1 MDYTPESRF
10 ARRLYP
16 VGPAA
21 TAITVA
27 IATTVAA
34 AAVAATL
41 PRHLSRRTG
50 FWIKCY
56 IREEPP
62 GYY

>member
-10 ARRLYP
+10 TRRLYSI
-16 VGPAA
+16 GPSA
-21 TAITVA
+21 TVITITVA
-27 IATTVAA
+27 IATT
-34 AAVAATL
+34 AAVATTL
-41 PRHLSRRTG
+41 PRHLSRRAG

>member
-1 MDYTPESRF
+1 MDYTLESRF
-10 ARRLYP
+10 ARRLYSI
-16 VGPAA
+16 GPAA
-21 TAITVA
+21 TAITITITA
-27 IATTVAA
+27 VAA

-41 PRHLSRRTG
+41 PRHLSRRAG

>member
-10 ARRLYP
+10 ARRLYSI
-16 VGPAA
+16 GPAA
-21 TAITVA
+21 IAITITIA
-27 IATTVAA
+27 ITTT
-34 AAVAATL
+34 AVAATL
-41 PRHLSRRTG
+41 PRHLSRRAG

>member
-1 MDYTPESRF
+1 MDYTPESRS
-10 ARRLYP
+10 AWRLYP
-16 VGPAA
+16 AA
-21 TAITVA
+21 
-27 IATTVAA
+27 AA
-34 AAVAATL
+34 AAVAAAAAL
-41 PRHLSRRTG
+41 PRHLFRRAG